1 MPMKRY
7 LIALLVLLMLLV
19 TAKAEERVMYSRGD
33 MVADFTLTA
42 WDGQEVCL
50 SAALAEKDAVVLH
63 FFSPTCG
70 GCVEEMPLIQAAY
83 EAYAERV
90 GFIVVS
96 IAGTDK
102 QLETFC
108 TRRGLTFPVA
118 RDAAQISLTYP
129 LYGVP
134 LTLVIDKDGVLR
146 EIKEGMLADMAAFDA
161 LIAPYLAVEN

>member
-1 MPMKRY
+1 
-7 LIALLVLLMLLV
+7 
-19 TAKAEERVMYSRGD
+19 MYSRGD
-33 MVADFTLTA
+33 TVADFTLTA
-42 WDGQEVCL
+42 WDGREVSL
-50 SAALAEKDAVVLH
+50 AVALAEKEAVVLH
-63 FFSPTCG
+63 FFSPTCA
-70 GCVEEMPLIQAAY
+70 GCVEEMLLIQAAY

-108 TRRGLTFPVA
+108 TRRELTFPVA

-161 LIAPYLAVEN
+161 LIAPYLVVEN